1 MEIVTK
7 SAKET
12 FNIGEKIG
20 SSVASIP
27 ASTTALVI
35 GLTGQLGSGKTTFT
49 QGLSKGLGIKS
60 IIQSPTFIIVRH
72 YPINTSNYSSFYH
85 IDLYRLTGKRQEYE
99 NLGLT
104 EIFSDPLNFVVV
116 EWFEK
121 VKWYGKYFKE
131 SISFKVLNENER
143 KITFYK

>member
-7 SAKET
+7 SAEET
-12 FNIGEKIG
+12 YNLGEKIG
-20 SSVASIP
+20 GSLVSQSVGND
-27 ASTTALVI
+27 ALVI
-35 GLTGQLGSGKTTFT
+35 GLDGELGSGKTTFT
-49 QGLSKGLGIKS
+49 QGIAKGLGIETH
-60 IIQSPTFIIVRH
+60 ILSPTFIIVRH
-72 YPINTSNYSSFYH
+72 YPVQKLKYSFFYH
-85 IDLYRLTGKRQEYE
+85 IDLYRLSENKQEYE
-99 NLGLT
+99 DLGLT